1 MLKRE
6 ASFTNQRVQ
15 QAGHLTFFMGSLSFV
30 IDPIYGLHICYM
42 GADKPYVGP
51 FLLSLSSYIHY
62 FVFRTTPFGMYSK
75 GTEDDAEDKGI
86 AQKKCLFSFNCRA
99 CERACN
105 LLFVPFYFV

>member
-1 MLKRE
+1 MQFPR
-6 ASFTNQRVQ
+6 NI
-15 QAGHLTFFMGSLSFV
+15 HGS
-30 IDPIYGLHICYM
+30 DPIYGLGNVEKRSITLDVFTFVTWVLINLMLVPSFYLCHHIR
-42 GADKPYVGP
+42 
-51 FLLSLSSYIHY
+51 Y